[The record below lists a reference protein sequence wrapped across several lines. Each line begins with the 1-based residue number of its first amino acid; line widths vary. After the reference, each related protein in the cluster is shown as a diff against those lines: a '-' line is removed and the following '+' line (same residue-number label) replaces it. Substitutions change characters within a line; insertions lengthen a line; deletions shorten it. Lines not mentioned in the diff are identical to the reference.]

1 MKTTPWSFLEDRRV
15 FEEFALQWLRH
26 PRRKDVNTFRSRPTY
41 TNWSTF
47 ASLTH
52 IVICARLWWKH
63 LICKKFPSRFRILDL
78 QNSEVAI
85 CFLEDIAKLFL
96 AHQSG
101 FAAEGYN
108 NTAYSCGS
116 FSHCAT
122 GIAVDGFVQRQPKIL
137 DTFTRILGWLSL
149 ITISSGVRSSGQA
162 TRVIMCNSISRDLL
176 LLFFSRAFELFA
188 FKVYTRIALVLEPLS
203 HIWIETF
210 TDKFLCLA
218 RNVFQ
223 LLSEK
228 LPAHLAALQST
239 GVRSHWHNVLAYGD
253 FTLCEGANHKR
264 DPGHSSVGWEDW
276 LCTQCLHTETGL
288 EYKIRKHGQYF
299 DNWASQMLTPCS
311 CCVAAAAASVLRQCL
326 HWMCLATVLVCGGMV
341 SHNHCTNAC
350 KWKLLWS
357 RWSHGRVFWA
367 SWPCRRKLYTSS
379 LHTSTS

>member
-1 MKTTPWSFLEDRRV
+1 MKTTPWSFLDDRRV

-52 IVICARLWWKH
+52 IVICARLWWKQ

-137 DTFTRILGWLSL
+137 GYFHKNFRMIKLDNNLQWSQVIWTSDQSHYVQQYFTRPSL
-149 ITISSGVRSSGQA
+149 A
-162 TRVIMCNSISRDLL
+162 
-176 LLFFSRAFELFA
+176 FF
-188 FKVYTRIALVLEPLS
+188 
-203 HIWIETF
+203 
-210 TDKFLCLA
+210 
-218 RNVFQ
+218 
-223 LLSEK
+223 
-228 LPAHLAALQST
+228 
-239 GVRSHWHNVLAYGD
+239 
-253 FTLCEGANHKR
+253 
-264 DPGHSSVGWEDW
+264 
-276 LCTQCLHTETGL
+276 
-288 EYKIRKHGQYF
+288 
-299 DNWASQMLTPCS
+299 
-311 CCVAAAAASVLRQCL
+311 
-326 HWMCLATVLVCGGMV
+326 
-341 SHNHCTNAC
+341 
-350 KWKLLWS
+350 
-357 RWSHGRVFWA
+357 
-367 SWPCRRKLYTSS
+367 
-379 LHTSTS
+379 